1 MIRHELAFEHIRFG
15 NWWAKIV
22 WSIRMK
28 IKYNIDTS
36 YPDYYWLWN
45 YTKNQPL
52 LFDKSLPQWVDFTLR
67 PRKWT
72 YDLEEEEWIESQV
85 EEFRTKNVEVALNFF
100 FQSSLII
107 RGIEKEVCD
116 FFEFKQEVV
125 DRIKDKYNKV
135 FSKPVI
141 IIGCRLGDFIKH
153 GTFFQIPYSW
163 YFKALKEEFP
173 NWYEDYNVL
182 VLSDDIDKAKQ
193 LFKPY
198 PFYYADPNQTHLHVD
213 NFKFYHGDAHEQWL
227 LGTLAKGMVIGNSSF
242 SWAQAHMSSN
252 LNQAKI
258 VHTGEVFNPKGNHAH
273 CDTSNYYHPSWIHCP
288 I

>member
-116 FFEFKQEVV
+116 FFEFKQEVI
-125 DRIKDKYNKV
+125 DRIKNKYDKV
-135 FSKPVI
+135 FSTPVI
-141 IIGCRLGDFIKH
+141 IIGCPRTMVVGYSCKRYGNRKFN
-153 GTFFQIPYSW
+153 FF
-163 YFKALKEEFP
+163 
-173 NWYEDYNVL
+173 
-182 VLSDDIDKAKQ
+182 
-193 LFKPY
+193 
-198 PFYYADPNQTHLHVD
+198 
-213 NFKFYHGDAHEQWL
+213 
-227 LGTLAKGMVIGNSSF
+227 LGTSPHEF
-242 SWAQAHMSSN
+242 
-252 LNQAKI
+252 
-258 VHTGEVFNPKGNHAH
+258 
-273 CDTSNYYHPSWIHCP
+273 
-288 I
+288 

>member
-116 FFEFKQEVV
+116 FFEFKQEVI
-125 DRIKDKYNKV
+125 DRIKNKYDKV

-141 IIGCRLGDFIKH
+141 IIGCARTMVVG
-153 GTFFQIPYSW
+153 YSCKR
-163 YFKALKEEFP
+163 YGNRK
-173 NWYEDYNVL
+173 
-182 VLSDDIDKAKQ
+182 
-193 LFKPY
+193 
-198 PFYYADPNQTHLHVD
+198 
-213 NFKFYHGDAHEQWL
+213 FKFF
-227 LGTLAKGMVIGNSSF
+227 LGTSPHEFKFESG
-242 SWAQAHMSSN
+242 
-252 LNQAKI
+252 
-258 VHTGEVFNPKGNHAH
+258 
-273 CDTSNYYHPSWIHCP
+273 
-288 I
+288 